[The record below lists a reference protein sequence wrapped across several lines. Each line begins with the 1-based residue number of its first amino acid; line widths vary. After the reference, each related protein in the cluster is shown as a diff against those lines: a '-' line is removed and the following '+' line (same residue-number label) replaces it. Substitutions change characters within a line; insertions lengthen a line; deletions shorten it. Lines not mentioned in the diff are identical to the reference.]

1 MFDSASN
8 IQPPSSD
15 LSAQFDRP
23 IGEPRSLSKSAFA
36 RLVNLSP
43 GRVSQMIKQGMPVE
57 PDGKIDIA
65 RGKIWMQES
74 IDPRRS
80 AAQPQGKLSFE
91 RHSAVSERDRLAREQ
106 ADNMALKNA
115 ALRRELVPAVE
126 VEQRWS
132 EVARRIRSKVLS
144 VPSRVRQQCPHFTQH
159 DVGAID
165 SELRAALEELAGP
178 ADA

>member
-1 MFDSASN
+1 MISAQSE
-8 IQPPSSD
+8 
-15 LSAQFDRP
+15 LSARRDQP
-23 IGEPRSLSKSAFA
+23 IGEPRALSKSAFA

-57 PDGKIDIA
+57 PDGRIDVA
-65 RGKIWMQES
+65 RGKIWMQEN

-91 RHSAVSERDRLAREQ
+91 RPSVISERDRLAREQ
-106 ADNMALKNA
+106 ADNVALKNA

-126 VEQRWS
+126 VERRWS
-132 EVARRIRSKVLS
+132 EALRRVRSKVLS
-144 VPSRVRQQCPHFTQH
+144 VPSRVRQQCPHFTQQ

-178 ADA
+178 AGA